1 MYKFYQTS
9 TTENKKVDDS
19 ESVKKELDS
28 YNAAKMLLPGFFDKE
43 EKAVYES
50 LQKNSKINKE
60 NDLSIDN
67 KNEKVS
73 FLNKVA
79 STPNTNTNY
88 SNENGKLFL
97 HSERQSFPK
106 KSSKELLDFGIDG
119 LRAKKEKI
127 KNGIEEYSGRL
138 KQVGNRALNTI
149 ENMKNI
155 YYDNTELRSALF
167 ALKSPRH
174 AAAVL
179 TTGPGIYNNHL
190 NLASTAERIAK
201 SGKVLDGVNN
211 KDTREQGNEHGA
223 VRHALWQAALS
234 SWFFDDVAKDA
245 GDAHE
250 TRPYADTNKRIFKNL
265 DDADM
270 VVDLLNNKIGRGIGN
285 SNRFTGLKNL
295 ALNVLEEFKR
305 NGLYVADDIDG
316 VYVVSRRTLDQE
328 KYEKLRALFES
339 MDNWGFQPGDDRV
352 RDNYAPIRFIW
363 EKIKEKF

>member
-1 MYKFYQTS
+1 
-9 TTENKKVDDS
+9 
-19 ESVKKELDS
+19 
-28 YNAAKMLLPGFFDKE
+28 MLLPGFFDKE

-60 NDLSIDN
+60 NDLSIYT

-106 KSSKELLDFGIDG
+106 KSSKELLDFGIDC

-155 YYDNTELRSALF
+155 YYDNTELRSAFF

-174 AAAVL
+174 AAAAL
-179 TTGPGIYNNHL
+179 TIGPGIYKNHL

-201 SGKVLDGVNN
+201 SGRILNGVN
-211 KDTREQGNEHGA
+211 
-223 VRHALWQAALS
+223 
-234 SWFFDDVAKDA
+234 
-245 GDAHE
+245 
-250 TRPYADTNKRIFKNL
+250 
-265 DDADM
+265 
-270 VVDLLNNKIGRGIGN
+270 
-285 SNRFTGLKNL
+285 
-295 ALNVLEEFKR
+295 
-305 NGLYVADDIDG
+305 
-316 VYVVSRRTLDQE
+316 E
-328 KYEKLRALFES
+328 K
-339 MDNWGFQPGDDRV
+339 V
-352 RDNYAPIRFIW
+352 
-363 EKIKEKF
+363 